1 MLTPID
7 IQNQDFEVKFR
18 GYDTDEVDDFFD
30 LLAVDYEKLYK
41 ENAELKEQLRMMAD
55 QMEKYKAM
63 EETLQSSIILAQ
75 SASEE
80 IRTNANE
87 KAENILQQAQMQ
99 AEEIVKQASTDAS
112 MTKNE
117 LSALQVEVQQY
128 KAQLKSVCASLT
140 EMIDRLG

>member
-128 KAQLKSVCASLT
+128 KAQLKSVCASLI